1 MAKKI
6 AKKKVQKKTSA
17 GQQPSQTKG
26 AKASKW
32 SASTQEIWLAGLGA
46 FALAQDEGGK
56 LLKEGAKAIE
66 GTGKRVVGEGTK
78 LFERLVKEGGKVQSA
93 GRKIAEEA
101 VGDVRENVTERASK
115 VRQGAQANWDR
126 LEKVFEERVAKALSR
141 LGVPTS
147 DEIETL
153 SAHVVKLSRQVD
165 QLAATHKAPAG
176 TQPATAKTVAKK
188 VAKKKA
194 VKKKASTAGQNA
206 TSTPKQS

>member
-1 MAKKI
+1 MAKKV
-6 AKKKVQKKTSA
+6 AKKKVQKKASA
-17 GQQPSQTKG
+17 HQAPG
-26 AKASKW
+26 AGW

-46 FALAQDEGGK
+46 FALAQDEGAK

-78 LFERLVKEGGKVQSA
+78 LFERLVKEGGKVQKV
-93 GRKIAEEA
+93 GRKMAEEA

-147 DEIETL
+147 DEIEAL
-153 SAHVVKLSRQVD
+153 SSHVVKLSKQVE
-165 QLAATHKAPAG
+165 QLSGVKKVQSTVKPVKAQRV
-176 TQPATAKTVAKK
+176 TKK

-194 VKKKASTAGQNA
+194 AKKKVASTGQGQM
-206 TSTPKQS
+206 STPKQS